1 MLTFID
7 FTKKIHNND
16 SYKIVQS
23 ISNLPMFVID
33 NPLSQDDDEDS
44 ERELISREVT
54 TTEIEFDVED
64 ETEEPKK
71 KEKSLT
77 QIVSDVITRMF

>member
-1 MLTFID
+1 MVATNTAD
-7 FTKKIHNND
+7 APD
-16 SYKIVQS
+16 V
-23 ISNLPMFVID
+23 LPTIEE
-33 NPLSQDDDEDS
+33 SRAQDDDEDS
-44 ERELISREVT
+44 ERELISREIT

-71 KEKSLT
+71 KEKSLP